1 KKMIINTEND
11 LIRRILN
18 NFVKTTNMEVR
29 ITQEFHKIDQH
40 EDFEIE
46 IIHEDHIWRYDV
58 IVKQLINEATFG
70 LILNT
75 LHERTK
81 KLIVITNYI
90 NPNVA
95 KKMKQAGVQYMDA
108 AGNMYMKELPLYIE
122 IAGKKLGDRIE
133 SRAERR
139 LFYPAGLQVI
149 FGLLCIPELHNAT
162 YREIA
167 KMTGAALGTVG
178 WTFKDLREAGYLVE
192 IKKRRRLVQREDLL
206 KKWIENYH
214 ERLRPKQLRGKYIT
228 NNFDWWRNINIADY
242 DADWG
247 GEVAAGL
254 MTNYLIPGNKTIYAQ
269 GNGINKLILKE
280 RMVKDH
286 KGDIEL
292 LNKFWNFR
300 TQDKNKFIVPPI
312 LVYADLIG
320 TGDERNIETARLIYD
335 KEIVQHFRQT

>member
-1 KKMIINTEND
+1 MIINTEND
-11 LIRRILN
+11 LIRRVLN

-29 ITQEFHKIDQH
+29 ITQEFQKIDQH

-46 IIHEDHIWRYDV
+46 IINRNNRWRYDV
-58 IVKQLINEATFG
+58 IVKRQINKAILG

-81 KLIVITNYI
+81 KIIVITNYMI
-90 NPNVA
+90 PNIA

-122 IAGKKLGDRIE
+122 IVGKKLGDRIE

-149 FGLLCIPELHNAT
+149 FGLLCLPELHNAT

-167 KMTGAALGTVG
+167 KITGAALGTVG
-178 WTFKDLREAGYLVE
+178 WTFKDLKEAGYL
-192 IKKRRRLVQREDLL
+192 IQIKRRRKLVKREELL
-206 KKWIENYH
+206 KRWIENYH
-214 ERLRPKQLRGKYIT
+214 ERLRPKQLRGKYVA
-228 NNFDWWRNINIADY
+228 NNVDWWRNINIANY
-242 DADWG
+242 DAEWG
-247 GEVAAGL
+247 GEIAAEL
-254 MTNYLIPGNKTIYAQ
+254 MTNYLKAGTKTIYVE
-269 GNGINKLILKE
+269 GNRVNRLILE
-280 RMVKDH
+280 GRMLKD
-286 KGDIEL
+286 KNGNIEII
-292 LNKFWNFR
+292 NKFWNFPI
-300 TQDKNKFIVPPI
+300 QNQNEFIVPPI

-335 KEIVQHFRQT
+335 KEIVQYLR